1 MEKKLF
7 YECPKCNVMEVMS
20 DSLLAASPGG
30 VGKGDTEDGGDD
42 ELSKGTDLWDEDEL
56 SNE

>member
-7 YECPKCNVMEVMS
+7 YERPKCNVMEVMS
-20 DSLLAASPGG
+20 DSLLAASNG
-30 VGKGDTEDGGDD
+30 VGKGNTEDGGDD